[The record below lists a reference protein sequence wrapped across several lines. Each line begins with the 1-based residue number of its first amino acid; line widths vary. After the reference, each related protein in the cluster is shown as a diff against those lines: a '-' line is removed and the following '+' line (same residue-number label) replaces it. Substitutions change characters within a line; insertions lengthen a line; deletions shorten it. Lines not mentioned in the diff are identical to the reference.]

1 MAIIRPS
8 FIDAMSWEMAEVYGA
23 ITDQILINLA
33 SYFPYWKS
41 SNVPKSAFE
50 YQAKMLAQM
59 GQVNRDTVKI
69 IRQGLKGADKA
80 LSGCLEQAIMEAVA
94 KSEPGLLK
102 GVREGILKPAGMPI
116 VSPNQTRAFQL
127 YYQQAAQK
135 LNLVNTVMLE
145 STKQAYQATV
155 SDITA
160 RVQATQT
167 ALDIGTG
174 EVVTGVSSWNQAL
187 RHSIERMKQNGI
199 TGFIDHGGHR
209 WSAEAY
215 TAMDIRTTVAN
226 TARAA
231 VWETNQDFGN
241 DLYQVSYHDG
251 ARPLCY
257 PWQNKI
263 ISANDRS
270 GVTYDLDG
278 NEIEIIP
285 QSRTSYG
292 EPAGLFGINCKHYPT
307 PFIPGVSLIRGE
319 PQDPEENAKTYAESQ
334 QQRALERKIRE
345 EKRDLLMMKAQGA
358 SPEEIKAQRAKI
370 RETDDEIDAFCDQ
383 TGRARRQSREGAYT
397 TRSFPDPETYDVDE
411 FKKGQQ
417 KVIQAFYQ
425 TGGEQRGYT
434 FGELTTK
441 EPITPPPPQTPPTPV
456 PAEPAPVAP
465 VDNVEQ
471 QATQAQPQVD
481 TIESV
486 KLETTDFPDSFNKK
500 KTKAFVDAV
509 NATEGTD
516 ADVVEL
522 FSKMGEQ
529 VNGKSY
535 PVTISYTEDGHQVAD
550 YVYSYGGGRAK
561 IAVKVPKLDDPEFLR
576 QEIGTTAHEWG
587 HLFDHIHADKGV
599 MSSTFDNGALS
610 NALRNARPMSE
621 RVKKLIEDAV
631 SAGNAASK
639 AAMDA
644 AKVEIDAISAK
655 ITKALDDR
663 DFKEYTRL
671 AKEREK
677 LWKQAEKAASKASRK
692 AHNGMS
698 AVEDIYD
705 AISGGTL
712 RDKTSGLYGHGSK
725 YYSGNPGGE
734 NATTE
739 TLANYC
745 NLALAYPE
753 LFRLMK
759 EEQPEIWD
767 ACSSII
773 KAMLGR

>member
-1 MAIIRPS
+1 MALIRPS
-8 FIDAMSWEMAEVYGA
+8 FIDSMSWEMAEVYGA

-80 LSGCLEQAIMEAVA
+80 LSGCLEQAIIEAVK

-102 GVREGILKPAGMPI
+102 GVKEGILKPAGMPI

-187 RHSIERMKQNGI
+187 RHSINRMKENGI

-370 RETDDEIDAFCDQ
+370 RETDDEIDAFCDE

-397 TRSFPDPETYDVDE
+397 TRSFPDPETYDVATFE
-411 FKKGQQ
+411 REQ
-417 KVIQAFYQ
+417 KEQIDKYFTSGGAQ
-425 TGGEQRGYT
+425 TDYT
-434 FGELTTK
+434 FGQM
-441 EPITPPPPQTPPTPV
+441 TPNEQIV
-456 PAEPAPVAP
+456 SEPVAP
-465 VDNVEQ
+465 IADAQESAFVPAKTRSEAETYAQEHFAERVDYSGMSLENANTVNETLTELTSKYPIKKLEHISQ
-471 QATQAQPQVD
+471 QPQG
-481 TIESV
+481 SV
-486 KLETTDFPDSFNKK
+486 ARANFEKLEI
-500 KTKAFVDAV
+500 
-509 NATEGTD
+509 
-516 ADVVEL
+516 
-522 FSKMGEQ
+522 
-529 VNGKSY
+529 NGKKL
-535 PVTISYTEDGHQVAD
+535 G
-550 YVYSYGGGRAK
+550 
-561 IAVKVPKLDDPEFLR
+561 KVLKDEEINFKLGQAFTR
-576 QEIGTTAHEWG
+576 QEIERMRSRYEGKARIPFDVERKIEQLERQLKFKRFGVHSSYDSHVKVVITHEYGHILADQYFGMSNDSRANPNYDSNWGLRDMSARWRQVFDRAVKSGDIFGLSEYGSKNPKEFFAESFAAHEMG
-587 HLFDHIHADKGV
+587 
-599 MSSTFDNGALS
+599 
-610 NALRNARPMSE
+610 
-621 RVKKLIEDAV
+621 
-631 SAGNAASK
+631 
-639 AAMDA
+639 
-644 AKVEIDAISAK
+644 
-655 ITKALDDR
+655 
-663 DFKEYTRL
+663 
-671 AKEREK
+671 EK
-677 LWKQAEKAASKASRK
+677 LPDYVESLLLEVLK
-692 AHNGMS
+692 NGIM
-698 AVEDIYD
+698 
-705 AISGGTL
+705 
-712 RDKTSGLYGHGSK
+712 
-725 YYSGNPGGE
+725 
-734 NATTE
+734 
-739 TLANYC
+739 
-745 NLALAYPE
+745 
-753 LFRLMK
+753 
-759 EEQPEIWD
+759 
-767 ACSSII
+767 
-773 KAMLGR
+773 